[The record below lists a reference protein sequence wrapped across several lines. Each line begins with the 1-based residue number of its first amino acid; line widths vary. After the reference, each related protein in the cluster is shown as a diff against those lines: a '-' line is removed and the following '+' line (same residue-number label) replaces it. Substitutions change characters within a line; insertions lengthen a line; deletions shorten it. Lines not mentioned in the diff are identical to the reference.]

1 MASDSSDQPEPT
13 RSSGTDQRVPTGRG
27 EDLSQPMSIVAYD
40 SREFASPLTHGAGRY
55 LKRCLDICVSLPVVV
70 LLLPPAALI
79 TWLAH
84 RLQSPGPL
92 LFRQER
98 CGLGGR
104 RFTILKFRTMNL
116 ATDNESANGS
126 ADATSRIFPIG
137 NLLRKTKV
145 DEIPQFVNTL
155 IGTMSIVGPRP
166 HHFADCE
173 QFGRQV
179 EEYSLRTVAKPGITG
194 LAQYKEY
201 RGDFEWNCVSNRVQ
215 RDLAYIRE
223 WSLLLDL
230 RLIVKTANVIRR
242 KCWLVLRHRLERL
255 PFVGPA
261 ESGLSV
267 YQPAGKAES
276 PVSADSTEPTADSLP
291 DVTVQDDTRKAA

>member
-1 MASDSSDQPEPT
+1 MSPVSHSS
-13 RSSGTDQRVPTGRG
+13 VP
-27 EDLSQPMSIVAYD
+27 A
-40 SREFASPLTHGAGRY
+40 ASPLTTGVGRY
-55 LKRCLDICVSLPVVV
+55 LKRGLDICLSLPVVV
-70 LLLPPAALI
+70 ILLPPAAVV

-104 RFTILKFRTMNL
+104 RFTILKFRTMNP
-116 ATDNESANGS
+116 ER
-126 ADATSRIFPIG
+126 ADAASETQSRIFPIG
-137 NLLRKTKV
+137 NILRKTKI

-173 QFGRQV
+173 QFGKEV

-242 KCWLVLRHRLERL
+242 KCWQAAVHKVEHLPMVEKAGPRLGIFSPFTASARPVKQSTALIAEEDSVTDSTRHDISAGQAVTDSV
-255 PFVGPA
+255 PPA
-261 ESGLSV
+261 
-267 YQPAGKAES
+267 
-276 PVSADSTEPTADSLP
+276 VSAEDGSRE
-291 DVTVQDDTRKAA
+291 DTKDTKKAA

>member
-1 MASDSSDQPEPT
+1 MSPEISSSAQ
-13 RSSGTDQRVPTGRG
+13 V
-27 EDLSQPMSIVAYD
+27 V
-40 SREFASPLTHGAGRY
+40 SPLTTGAGRY
-55 LKRCLDICVSLPVVV
+55 LKRCLDISLSLPVVL
-70 LLLPPAALI
+70 LLLPPAAAV

-104 RFTILKFRTMNL
+104 RFTILKFRTMNP
-116 ATDNESANGS
+116 ESSGAE
-126 ADATSRIFPIG
+126 AETKSRIFPIG
-137 NLLRKTKV
+137 SILRKTKI

-173 QFGRQV
+173 QFEKEV
-179 EEYSLRTVAKPGITG
+179 EEYSLRTIAKPGITG

-201 RGDFEWNCVSNRVQ
+201 RGDFEWNCVTNRVQ

-223 WSLLLDL
+223 WSLMLDL
-230 RLIVKTANVIRR
+230 RLIIKTANVIRR
-242 KCWLVLRHRLERL
+242 KCWQAVIHRVERL
-255 PFVGPA
+255 PVVEKTRPHLGVF
-261 ESGLSV
+261 
-267 YQPAGKAES
+267 S
-276 PVSADSTEPTADSLP
+276 PFSSPEPQAHASSDVQEVTPTATPGQELGDPEDS
-291 DVTVQDDTRKAA
+291 RKAA

>member
-1 MASDSSDQPEPT
+1 VASEHPQPT
-13 RSSGTDQRVPTGRG
+13 RTPSEVTA
-27 EDLSQPMSIVAYD
+27 EPMSAVPHSTAHT
-40 SREFASPLTHGAGRY
+40 ASPLTTGVGRY
-55 LKRCLDICVSLPVVV
+55 LKRGLDICLSLPVVV
-70 LLLPPAALI
+70 ILLPPAAAL

-98 CGLGGR
+98 CGLRGR
-104 RFTILKFRTMNL
+104 RFTILKFRTMNPERS
-116 ATDNESANGS
+116 DGS
-126 ADATSRIFPIG
+126 SETQSRIFPMG
-137 NLLRKTKV
+137 NILRKTKI

-173 QFGRQV
+173 QFEKEV
-179 EEYSLRTVAKPGITG
+179 EEYSLRTVAKPWITG

-242 KCWLVLRHRLERL
+242 KCWQAAIHKVERL
-255 PFVGPA
+255 PVVEKAGPRLGIFSPFSSSA
-261 ESGLSV
+261 RPTEEADTLSKDGDIARGV
-267 YQPAGKAES
+267 S
-276 PVSADSTEPTADSLP
+276 PTEPEAGGS
-291 DVTVQDDTRKAA
+291 DDTKKAA

>member
-1 MASDSSDQPEPT
+1 MASEQPQPT
-13 RSSGTDQRVPTGRG
+13 RTQSEATA
-27 EDLSQPMSIVAYD
+27 EPMSAVSPSTAPA
-40 SREFASPLTHGAGRY
+40 ASPLTKGVGRY
-55 LKRCLDICVSLPVVV
+55 LKRGLDICLSLPVVV
-70 LLLPPAALI
+70 ILLPPAAVV

-104 RFTILKFRTMNL
+104 RFTILKFRTMNP
-116 ATDNESANGS
+116 ESAAGAS
-126 ADATSRIFPIG
+126 ETQSRIFPIG
-137 NLLRKTKV
+137 NILRKTKI

-173 QFGRQV
+173 QFGKEV

-223 WSLLLDL
+223 WSLMLDL

-242 KCWLVLRHRLERL
+242 KCWQAAVHKVERL
-255 PFVGPA
+255 PVVEKARPRLGVFSPFSSSPRPEEEADRTSADGGVAGSVLPA
-261 ESGLSV
+261 DPESG
-267 YQPAGKAES
+267 G
-276 PVSADSTEPTADSLP
+276 P
-291 DVTVQDDTRKAA
+291 DDAKKAA